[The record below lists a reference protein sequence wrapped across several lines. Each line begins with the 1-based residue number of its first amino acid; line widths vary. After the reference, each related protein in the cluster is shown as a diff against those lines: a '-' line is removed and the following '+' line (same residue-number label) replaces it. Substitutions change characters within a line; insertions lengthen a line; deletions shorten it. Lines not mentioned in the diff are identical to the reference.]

1 MLAGKGIVAAVVGRH
16 CHDGAG
22 AVACKHIVADVD
34 GYVAARDGV
43 DGIGAAEHTAHL
55 LVDQAFALGL
65 VLHLVDVAVHGL
77 ALPGGGDQVYILA
90 LGSQHH
96 EGDTKYRVGPRG
108 EDGHLHVAVSHL
120 KFHLGTL
127 AVAYPVALGLLDRV
141 APVER
146 VEVAQQAA
154 GIGRHAQAPLVHHLL
169 HHRVAATQRHPLAHL
184 VVGQHCAQ
192 LGAPVHHGLAA
203 VGDAVIHEHLLFL
216 HLGEG
221 LPLLGRELGVVA
233 GGTGGRVAALAAVL
247 LKVGHQL
254 LDGAGLVEG
263 GVVVALKHLEE
274 GPLRPL
280 VVLGVAG
287 AHLAAPVEA
296 EPYLV
301 ELLAVA
307 VDVFHRGHLGVLPR
321 LYGILLGRQPVGI
334 IAHGV
339 KHVVALQSLVAGIDV
354 AGYIAQRVAH
364 MQAGPAGVGK
374 HVEHVVFGFALI
386 DVHLIGVVV
395 APVLLPLLFDC
406 VKIVIHISSLYLL
419 FRSMCAL
426 HCPSRGIPWLAGVV
440 NNHQL

>member
-1 MLAGKGIVAAVVGRH
+1 M
-16 CHDGAG
+16 
-22 AVACKHIVADVD
+22 
-34 GYVAARDGV
+34 
-43 DGIGAAEHTAHL
+43 
-55 LVDQAFALGL
+55 
-65 VLHLVDVAVHGL
+65 LHLVDVAVHGL

-108 EDGHLHVAVSHL
+108 EDGHLHVAASHL

-169 HHRVAATQRHPLAHL
+169 HHRVAATQRHTLAHL

-203 VGDAVIHEHLLFL
+203 VGDAIVHEHLLFL

-233 GGTGGRVAALAAVL
+233 SGTGGRVAALAAVL

-354 AGYIAQRVAH
+354 AGYIAQRD
-364 MQAGPAGVGK
+364 GPHASRPRWGRETCRARSIWVCSHRCPLDRCGGRASIAATS
-374 HVEHVVFGFALI
+374 VRLRENCNPYLFFISFISLYVCLA
-386 DVHLIGVVV
+386 
-395 APVLLPLLFDC
+395 LPLPRHPLARRGCEQSSIIILFIFYRKNSFYN
-406 VKIVIHISSLYLL
+406 VAVYGLLIAVITFGPFSCFLSCFTPATLYKQAMHKL
-419 FRSMCAL
+419 C
-426 HCPSRGIPWLAGVV
+426 C
-440 NNHQL
+440 